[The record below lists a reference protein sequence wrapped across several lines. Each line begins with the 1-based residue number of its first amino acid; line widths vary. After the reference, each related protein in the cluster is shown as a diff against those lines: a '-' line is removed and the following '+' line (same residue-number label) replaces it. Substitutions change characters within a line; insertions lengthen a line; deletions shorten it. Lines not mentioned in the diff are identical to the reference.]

1 MNIIRLRCLEG
12 DPEIVCERDFENID
26 DRNDILASIYEEY
39 GIDPVDEDSLTENY
53 FDCMDMENDVSYV
66 VSVFEEGQ
74 QDPYNTAT
82 AEMQE
87 ILAELRGH
95 LA

>member
-12 DPEIVCERDFENID
+12 DQKIVCERKFENIG

-39 GIDPVDEDSLTENY
+39 GVSPVDEDSLTENY
-53 FDCMDMENDVSYV
+53 FDCMGVENDVSYAI
-66 VSVFEEGQ
+66 SVFEEMQ
-74 QDPYNTAT
+74 QDPYDTAT

-87 ILAELRGH
+87 ILAELRGY